1 VQPILP
7 ELDIWLK
14 AFSRRAPD
22 PRIVHAFTRHVTD
35 RRILTLG
42 WIRQGLL
49 ARAADERQFV
59 RLEWLISAYPEVQVL
74 TTDHVQAARRT
85 RSLRESGIALAPW
98 QALLWT
104 VAERIGGVIW
114 CEDHRWQL
122 LQRHGCPLLRS

>member
-14 AFSRRAPD
+14 AFSRRTPD

-49 ARAADERQFV
+49 ARAADERQFE
-59 RLEWLISAYPEVQVL
+59 RLEWLMSAYPEVQVL
-74 TTDHVQAARRT
+74 TADHVRAARQT
-85 RSLRESGIALAPW
+85 RLLRESAVALTPW
-98 QALLWT
+98 QALLWA
-104 VAERIGGVIW
+104 VAERVGGAIW
-114 CEDHRWQL
+114 CEDRRWQV
-122 LQRHGCPLLRS
+122 LQRHGCPLLKN